1 MGLGGISI
9 FELGIAIFLIYLIS
23 FFLVFLSD
31 KVSGVEKFKWSVI
44 VFLFPFIGF
53 FLFRISVKKRS

>member
-23 FFLVFLSD
+23 IFLVFLSD
-31 KVSGVEKFKWSVI
+31 KVSGVEQFKWSVI

-53 FLFRISVKKRS
+53 VLFRISVKKRS